1 MEPILGILYTVLLYT
16 SLISFSDPD
25 AYDATCW
32 LSSIVRDDPFDPN
45 KFSTEM
51 RWAWGDDSNG
61 VSHLVKVTSNSNQIY
76 VT

>member
-1 MEPILGILYTVLLYT
+1 MRIICKNNKRNLKPILGILYTVLLYT

-32 LSSIVRDDPFDPN
+32 SSSIVRDDPFDPN

-51 RWAWGDDSNG
+51 RWA
-61 VSHLVKVTSNSNQIY
+61 
-76 VT
+76 